1 MKKIL
6 ILLLLTIVCSCK
18 TTKKASCDAYGKV
31 NPDKNTLSGD
41 TPNEHLK
48 TR

>member
-18 TTKKASCDAYGKV
+18 TTKPSCDAYGKT
-31 NPDKNTLSGD
+31 NPDKNTLNSDIPIGFQ
-41 TPNEHLK
+41 K

>member
-31 NPDKNTLSGD
+31 NHEKSTLNND
-41 TPNEHLK
+41 TPDEFQK